1 MFSRVRPL
9 VFVVVALVLVIVAL
23 GTPAFAAGPTGDATR
38 GQYLVH
44 LNGGCGCHTDVF
56 GHAIGGQTFAGPFG
70 AVYSKNITP
79 DQTTGIGKWTVDQI
93 IAAIR
98 TGKDDEGTQL
108 FPAMPYPSFSGLA
121 DQDVAD
127 LVAYVRTWPAVKHD
141 PPKDALKGPVPPFTA
156 PAPAPKVAP
165 TTGVDRGKYLVS
177 AIAICSDCHT
187 PMKPDGSPDMTKFL
201 AGGLVPGASVAANIT
216 SDNDTGI
223 GKRTAEQIAQELRT
237 GRRPDGTLVEELM
250 RQQIQGGY
258 QNLTQ
263 ADAMDIASF
272 IKTVPAVKNTPQ
284 YCP

>member
-1 MFSRVRPL
+1 MLSRTKHP
-9 VFVVVALVLVIVAL
+9 VFATVALVVVIVAL
-23 GTPAFAAGPTGDATR
+23 GAPAFAAGPTGDTTR
-38 GQYLVH
+38 GQYLFHV
-44 LNGGCGCHTDVF
+44 NGGCGCHTDVF
-56 GHAIGGQTFAGPFG
+56 GHAIGGETFAGPFG

-79 DQTTGIGKWTVDQI
+79 DQATGIGKWTTDQI
-93 IAAIR
+93 IAAMR

-127 LVAYVRTWPAVKHD
+127 LVAYVMTLPAVEHEI
-141 PPKDALKGPVPPFTA
+141 PKDALKGPVPPFTA

-187 PMKPDGSPDMTKFL
+187 PMKPDGSPDMTMFL
-201 AGGLVPGASVAANIT
+201 AGGLIPGASVAANIT
-216 SDNDTGI
+216 SDDDTGI
-223 GKRTAEQIAQELRT
+223 GKWTAEQIAHELRT
-237 GRRPDGTLVEELM
+237 GQRPDGTLVERLM
-250 RQQIQGGY
+250 REQVQGGY
-258 QNLTQ
+258 QNLTE
-263 ADAMDIASF
+263 ADAMDIAAF